1 MRLDR
6 RRAVQRLV
14 GMVSASPLVA
24 QAVAQT
30 PNPPAPPPDDDPVL
44 EPACVMDFE
53 PLARAKLDRLAYD
66 YLAGG

>member
-1 MRLDR
+1 
-6 RRAVQRLV
+6 
-14 GMVSASPLVA
+14 MVSASPLVA